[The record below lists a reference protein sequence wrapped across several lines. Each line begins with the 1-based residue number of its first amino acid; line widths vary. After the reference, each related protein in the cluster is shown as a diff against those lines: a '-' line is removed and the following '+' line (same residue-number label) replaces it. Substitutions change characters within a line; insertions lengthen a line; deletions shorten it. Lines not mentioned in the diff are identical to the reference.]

1 MALTW
6 SLTALAQYSTLP
18 HFTAGPIQYGLKSA
32 DELSMG
38 EAVLQH
44 LVDTNLT
51 TVEIPYNVSRSKV
64 NFKAEIIAEGAF
76 AGTLLQEIRLN
87 DDSNISC
94 RRLSSAPR

>member
-1 MALTW
+1 MEPN
-6 SLTALAQYSTLP
+6 STRPIFHLP

-32 DELSMG
+32 DVLSMG
-38 EAVLQH
+38 EAVMQR

-76 AGTLLQEIRLN
+76 AGLFCK
-87 DDSNISC
+87 SC
-94 RRLSSAPR
+94 V

>member
-32 DELSMG
+32 DVLSMG
-38 EAVLQH
+38 EAVVQR

-64 NFKAEIIAEGAF
+64 NFIVEIIAEGAF
-76 AGTLLQEIRLN
+76 AGLFCK
-87 DDSNISC
+87 SC
-94 RRLSSAPR
+94 V